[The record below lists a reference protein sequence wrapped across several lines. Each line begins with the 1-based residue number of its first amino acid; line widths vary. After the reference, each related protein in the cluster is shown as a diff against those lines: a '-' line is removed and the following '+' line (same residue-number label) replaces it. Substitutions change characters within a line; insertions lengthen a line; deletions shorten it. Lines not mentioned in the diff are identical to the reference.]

1 MNKIYSLLRIH
12 ASYEADI
19 SDFFLN
25 KLSEFLNIHTITEF
39 LA

>member
-1 MNKIYSLLRIH
+1 MIKIYYLLRIH

-19 SDFFLN
+19 YDFLLN
-25 KLSEFLNIHTITEF
+25 RSIKFINIHTITAF

>member
-12 ASYEADI
+12 ISYEADI

-25 KLSEFLNIHTITEF
+25 KLSEFINVHTIKAF